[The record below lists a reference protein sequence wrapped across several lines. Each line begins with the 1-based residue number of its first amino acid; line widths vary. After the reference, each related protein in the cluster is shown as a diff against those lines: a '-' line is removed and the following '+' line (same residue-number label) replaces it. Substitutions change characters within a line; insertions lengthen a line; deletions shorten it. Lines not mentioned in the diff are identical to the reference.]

1 MEFYDEETV
10 ATQAEEIESL
20 KQEIRDLQEKNRNLQ
35 NNNANAEVTVAVAQD
50 HYSESQ
56 AKLNALE
63 EKCRNETKSLEEK
76 AKEAR
81 AELKDCKDQ
90 LQKKQEDFDNLTK
103 ERDALQAELEDL
115 KSPRGAHGRALLQ
128 LLTTQRVLDV
138 KISDNNAKDAIIADL
153 TRKLR
158 YMGSKFVAMTQDIDT
173 IMDHQ
178 ASQTV
183 EKPNPVTPKMAAAS
197 IASSEEKPSP
207 GSLASELEQVG
218 SDSDSDRSPSPSGT
232 KDADEHGNGHAEDSG
247 SGGFMANSSPAAAV
261 KHVLASSFATA
272 SSTTASPSA
281 VASSKAASSFVDDNE
296 DSTTDS
302 LTTVDDLEQT
312 DEGPSTPDPNPRKND
327 IAKTTNPRTPTSEMS
342 PIPNEFG
349 SPQSRRMRAHQ
360 RAQQHHKS
368 LHDLLSSPNS
378 EQPPLNS
385 SPNDPFRAPAS
396 NQEPH
401 QQPSDAPP
409 PPLDQPSSSQPSS
422 QPTSNL
428 VDPATY
434 ESLFRPVT
442 PPYGQ
447 PDYRVGRW
455 DALFDGNL
463 ALMHARHGQ
472 DSGALPPRLLAQRRR
487 PPGTAFVPHFSLDFM
502 KRHHP
507 AAGPYDARDCVA
519 MFPAERRERL
529 RLFWENV
536 RLEGVGREVGEA
548 KVVLEGRV
556 GELEEELRRC
566 VEGRAEG
573 EADARRA
580 EWLQREN
587 EGLERRV
594 AALGEQLGRERA
606 ERERVGDAARQ
617 EGVGEEEGDG
627 DGDEIERLRAENAVL
642 RRDEEALKK
651 KNEELEKDKDALETA
666 WEKLRNNPDQEGVE
680 EELREEE
687 LRREELRT
695 VRGPTVETRPEP
707 MKLEFPTRPLP
718 DDQQQQQ
725 QQQQPAFSGL
735 EGMLERILKGGKGFF
750 HSVPCDRYHVFP
762 WALLIFLVTIL
773 TLFYFAAAAEQERL
787 LWLSANDAATISSI
801 IHANSRYGARVGA
814 PLPHTVFEPADNL
827 TLDISLAHPW
837 FGWGEEV
844 PLQVIQGM
852 EVVAAKLT
860 GRR

>member
-56 AKLNALE
+56 AKLKALE

-90 LQKKQEDFDNLTK
+90 LQKKQEDSDNLTK
-103 ERDALQAELEDL
+103 EQDALQAELEDL

-158 YMGSKFVAMTQDIDT
+158 FMGSKFVAMTQDIDT

-312 DEGPSTPDPNPRKND
+312 DDGPSTPDPNPRKND

-349 SPQSRRMRAHQ
+349 SPQSRQ
-360 RAQQHHKS
+360 
-368 LHDLLSSPNS
+368 
-378 EQPPLNS
+378 QPPLNS
-385 SPNDPFRAPAS
+385 SPNDPFRAPVS
-396 NQEPH
+396 NQEPQ
-401 QQPSDAPP
+401 QQPSEAPP
-409 PPLDQPSSSQPSS
+409 PPPNQPSSSQPSSS

-447 PDYRVGRW
+447 PDYRQGRW

-463 ALMHARHGQ
+463 ALMHARHGR
-472 DSGALPPRLLAQRRR
+472 DSSALPPRLLAQRQR
-487 PPGTAFVPHFSLDFM
+487 PPGKAFVPHLPVAFL

-519 MFPAERRERL
+519 MFPGERHERL

-548 KVVLEGRV
+548 KVALEGRV
-556 GELEEELRRC
+556 AELEEELRRC

-594 AALGEQLGRERA
+594 AALDEQLGMERA
-606 ERERVGDAARQ
+606 ARGRVGDAARQ

-627 DGDEIERLRAENAVL
+627 DDDEIERLRAENAVL
-642 RRDEEALKK
+642 RRDEETLKK

-666 WEKLRNNPDQEGVE
+666 WEKLRNSSDQEGVE

-687 LRREELRT
+687 LRSEELRT

-707 MKLEFPTRPLP
+707 MKLEFPTRSLP

-725 QQQQPAFSGL
+725 QQSAFSGL
-735 EGMLERILKGGKGFF
+735 ERMLERILKGGKGFF
-750 HSVPCDRYHVFP
+750 HSVPCNRYHIFP
-762 WALLIFLVTIL
+762 WTLLVFLVTIL
-773 TLFYFAAAAEQERL
+773 TLFYFAADAEQERL
-787 LWLSANDAATISSI
+787 LWLTANDAATISSI
-801 IHANSRYGARVGA
+801 IHANSRYGARVGV
-814 PLPHTVFEPADNL
+814 PLPRTVIEPADNL
-827 TLDISLAHPW
+827 TLDVSLAHPW
-837 FGWGEEV
+837 FEWGEEV

>member
-56 AKLNALE
+56 AKLKALE

-90 LQKKQEDFDNLTK
+90 LQKKQEDSDNLTK

-158 YMGSKFVAMTQDIDT
+158 FMGSKFVAMTQDIDT

-261 KHVLASSFATA
+261 KHVLAYSFATA

-312 DEGPSTPDPNPRKND
+312 DDGPSTPDPNPRKND

-349 SPQSRRMRAHQ
+349 SPQSRQ
-360 RAQQHHKS
+360 
-368 LHDLLSSPNS
+368 
-378 EQPPLNS
+378 QPPLNS
-385 SPNDPFRAPAS
+385 SPNDPFRAPVS
-396 NQEPH
+396 NQEPQ
-401 QQPSDAPP
+401 QQPSEAPP
-409 PPLDQPSSSQPSS
+409 PPPNQPSSSQPSS

-447 PDYRVGRW
+447 PDYRQGRW

-463 ALMHARHGQ
+463 ALMHARHGR
-472 DSGALPPRLLAQRRR
+472 DSSALPPRLLAQRRR
-487 PPGTAFVPHFSLDFM
+487 PAGNAFVPHFPVAFL

-519 MFPAERRERL
+519 MFPGERHERL
-529 RLFWENV
+529 RLFWEN
-536 RLEGVGREVGEA
+536 
-548 KVVLEGRV
+548 
-556 GELEEELRRC
+556 
-566 VEGRAEG
+566 
-573 EADARRA
+573 
-580 EWLQREN
+580 
-587 EGLERRV
+587 
-594 AALGEQLGRERA
+594 
-606 ERERVGDAARQ
+606 

-627 DGDEIERLRAENAVL
+627 DDDEIERLRAENAVL
-642 RRDEEALKK
+642 RRDEETLKK

-666 WEKLRNNPDQEGVE
+666 WEKLRNSPDQEGVE

-707 MKLEFPTRPLP
+707 MKLEFPTRSLP
-718 DDQQQQQ
+718 DDRQ

-735 EGMLERILKGGKGFF
+735 ERMLERILKGGKGFF

-762 WALLIFLVTIL
+762 WVLLVFLVTLL
-773 TLFYFAAAAEQERL
+773 TLFYFAADAEQERL
-787 LWLSANDAATISSI
+787 LWLTANDAATISSI

-814 PLPHTVFEPADNL
+814 PLPRTVIEPADNL
-827 TLDISLAHPW
+827 TLDVSLAHPW
-837 FGWGEEV
+837 FWWGEEV
-844 PLQVIQGM
+844 PLQVVQGI